1 LAGFCARVTIHRP
14 NMALLRFTS
23 DSMASASRPT
33 EPVSHQAPVLS
44 AMVSR
49 AAATEA
55 SSKRWGVSLSRDR
68 AAEKV
73 MPSLWSGARLAHSW
87 SMSQKSLSP
96 K

>member
-1 LAGFCARVTIHRP
+1 
-14 NMALLRFTS
+14 
-23 DSMASASRPT
+23 
-33 EPVSHQAPVLS
+33 
-44 AMVSR
+44 MVSR
-49 AAATEA
+49 VAATEA